1 MGRRG
6 CQRLEKRRE
15 WVPGVLILGDPADTV
30 LEFHTSEAPVSRSV
44 PEWVRRPLH
53 AIADALGGT
62 TPEAPEAAP
71 ASPPE
76 VVARARVMCVDDNP
90 QVLRLLKKQLEDR
103 YDVSVA
109 QTAQDALTM
118 LAASAAFDVIIS
130 DLRMPDVH
138 GLTFLKMAREL
149 YPSTERIILTGL
161 PDPAAVSDARASSS
175 AEQLIVKP
183 WTRTDLSLAVES
195 AVLRRRE
202 SLASE

>member
-1 MGRRG
+1 M
-6 CQRLEKRRE
+6 
-15 WVPGVLILGDPADTV
+15 
-30 LEFHTSEAPVSRSV
+30 SRSV
-44 PEWVRRPLH
+44 PEWVRHPLL

-62 TPEAPEAAP
+62 TPDAADASSASAPEA
-71 ASPPE
+71 
-76 VVARARVMCVDDNP
+76 VARARVLCVDDNP
-90 QVLRLLKKQLEDR
+90 QVLRLLKRQLEDR

-118 LAASAAFDVIIS
+118 LAAGEAFDVIVS

-149 YPSTERIILTGL
+149 YPRTERIILTGV
-161 PDPAAVSDARASSS
+161 PDPATMSVARAASG
-175 AEQLIVKP
+175 AEQLILKP